1 VDELRARPIGEKLRV
16 KTNTMASA
24 WSYFREEREVTLV
37 RIEKLTH
44 DSGTAANR
52 HNYRSALE
60 RELIYFSAEPI
71 VYNKI
76 PLSIRQSPAKLAQ
89 FRENV
94 WRSVNVQLKGSIN
107 NNADDVINLTVDDRD
122 EEPMEEDSPR
132 QNMAEKLGL
141 CFSDESDADD
151 ENNPATSTS
160 NGEAETTTSAQSLTL
175 EFLHDVDMSE
185 EEEVEDDNLE
195 DSTERTKNRKSTAR
209 KKMELLTQMDN
220 AFDKS
225 SKFIEP
231 NLKRME
237 KELSMIKDQIKQI
250 KKAQFEAKNESE
262 KTWCDVCESGVETHF
277 YDDHLYFVH
286 GIEVP

>member
-1 VDELRARPIGEKLRV
+1 
-16 KTNTMASA
+16 
-24 WSYFREEREVTLV
+24 
-37 RIEKLTH
+37 
-44 DSGTAANR
+44 
-52 HNYRSALE
+52 
-60 RELIYFSAEPI
+60 
-71 VYNKI
+71 
-76 PLSIRQSPAKLAQ
+76 
-89 FRENV
+89 
-94 WRSVNVQLKGSIN
+94 
-107 NNADDVINLTVDDRD
+107 
-122 EEPMEEDSPR
+122 
-132 QNMAEKLGL
+132 
-141 CFSDESDADD
+141 
-151 ENNPATSTS
+151 
-160 NGEAETTTSAQSLTL
+160 
-175 EFLHDVDMSE
+175 MSE